1 MGEMTFTCRVIHSI
15 PMLMSAIQVF
25 YHDKM
30 VTVAHLIGPEQLP
43 CSSEVRHAPV
53 VLQKEI
59 VVTFKNTHMQDEC
72 TVSRSARVLR

>member
-43 CSSEVRHAPV
+43 CSSEVRLALV
-53 VLQKEI
+53 VLQKC
-59 VVTFKNTHMQDEC
+59 D
-72 TVSRSARVLR
+72 